1 MSELL
6 LWAKGPGFS
15 IALFIL
21 LAGTVLR
28 LGEILWLH
36 RKPDLAPAKGEVL
49 EPALRTIGHR
59 FLPAPGML
67 RISPVVHIGGWTFH
81 TGLFVILFLFTPHI
95 VLIQVFTGLS
105 WPGLPNSFV
114 HAVTL
119 VTMAAMGAVLAA
131 RLSDP
136 VKQLLSDA
144 EDYLVWGLTFLPL
157 LTGFLAV
164 GRMGGAYDTLLALHI
179 LSVELLM
186 VVFPFTKLMHALTWV
201 LARGYTGAIAGR
213 KGAHS

>member
-15 IALFIL
+15 IALFIFL
-21 LAGTVLR
+21 TGLVLR
-28 LGEILWLH
+28 LGEILILR
-36 RKPDLAPAKGEVL
+36 RKPDLAPAKGEIL
-49 EPALRTIGHR
+49 EPVLRTIGHR
-59 FLPAPGML
+59 FLPVPGML
-67 RISPVVHIGGWTFH
+67 RKSPAVHLGGWIFH
-81 TGLFVILFLFTPHI
+81 AGLFMILFLFVPHI
-95 VLIQVFTGLS
+95 VLVQAFSGLS
-105 WPGLPNSFV
+105 WPGLPNGLI

-119 VTMAAMGAVLAA
+119 VTMAALGAVLVA
-131 RLSDP
+131 RLNDP
-136 VKQLLSDA
+136 VKKLISDT

-179 LSVELLM
+179 LSVELLLI
-186 VVFPFTKLMHALTWV
+186 VFPFTKLMHALTWV

>member
-1 MSELL
+1 MSDLL

-15 IALFIL
+15 IALFIF

-28 LGEILWLH
+28 LGEILWLR
-36 RKPDLAPAKGEVL
+36 RKTDLAPAKGEVL
-49 EPALRTIGHR
+49 GPVLRTIGHR

-67 RISPVVHIGGWTFH
+67 RKSPVVHIGGWTFH
-81 TGLFVILFLFTPHI
+81 VGLFVILFLFTPHI
-95 VLIQVFTGLS
+95 VLVQAFTGLS
-105 WPGLPNSFV
+105 WPGLPHSLV

-119 VTMAAMGAVLAA
+119 ATMAAMVAVLAA
-131 RLSDP
+131 RISDP
-136 VKQLLSDA
+136 VKKLLSDV

-164 GRMGGAYDTLLALHI
+164 GRMGLAYDTLLALHI